1 MGGNVGAPA
10 VIPPAVMGGGG
21 PVTEAGMIFVKSTG
35 AAISPAA
42 YANGVPRCPATS
54 QGKM

>member
-35 AAISPAA
+35 TAISPAA